1 MVAALARLKSPRF
14 VLDGEL
20 VVPVGRELSFDAL
33 QARLHPAASRRRKL
47 AAATPALFIA
57 FDLLALSQS
66 LLDEPLPSR
75 RAALEGLF
83 DRAAPGEG
91 LRLSPYSRQAAR
103 ARQWLAG
110 AGKGALDGVIAKK
123 LDTPYLMGERA
134 MLKIKHH
141 KTADCVVGGFRYA
154 SGSDKVGS
162 LLLGLYDEKGLLDHV
177 GFTSG
182 IAEADRAALTR
193 KLERLKGGAGF
204 TGKAPGGPS
213 RWSTE
218 RSGEWTALRPV
229 LVVEVRYDH
238 ITGSR
243 FRHGTGF
250 LRWRPDKDPR
260 SCRMDQLQAEARPSR
275 LIAELLAGRKRA
287 PGTAS
292 P

>member
-1 MVAALARLKSPRF
+1 
-14 VLDGEL
+14 
-20 VVPVGRELSFDAL
+20 
-33 QARLHPAASRRRKL
+33 
-47 AAATPALFIA
+47 
-57 FDLLALSQS
+57 
-66 LLDEPLPSR
+66 
-75 RAALEGLF
+75 
-83 DRAAPGEG
+83 
-91 LRLSPYSRQAAR
+91 
-103 ARQWLAG
+103 
-110 AGKGALDGVIAKK
+110 
-123 LDTPYLMGERA
+123 MGERA
-134 MLKIKHH
+134 MLKVKHH

-154 SGSDKVGS
+154 SGSNKVGS
-162 LLLGLYDEKGLLDHV
+162 LLLGLYDDQGLLDHV

-213 RWSTE
+213 RWSTG

-229 LVVEVRYDH
+229 LVAEVRYDH

-275 LIAELLAGRKRA
+275 LIMELLAGRKRA
-287 PGTAS
+287 PRPAS